1 MTRAVFVDSLT
12 HNPYIKSIRTEFVRK
27 SIHFLI
33 ALVPIF
39 AAWNYFFTIALLT
52 FGILAYVLFESLR
65 SRGIAIPVITSLT
78 VMASRPRDEGR
89 FVIGPVTLGLGAM
102 LVLVLFPPHI
112 AALAIY
118 ALAFGDGFAS
128 LLGKPFGRIKPSF
141 MHGKSLE
148 GTLACFAAVFLAS
161 WNVSKS
167 INISL
172 ITAITATIIEA
183 MPLEDFD
190 NILMPLATALILFL
204 LKVSF

>member
-1 MTRAVFVDSLT
+1 MTRAVLVDSLT
-12 HNPYIKSIRTEFVRK
+12 HNPYIKSIKTEFVRK

-33 ALVPIF
+33 ALVPVF
-39 AAWNYFFTIALLT
+39 AAWNYYFTVALLA
-52 FGILAYVLFESLR
+52 FGILVYVLFESLR

-89 FVIGPVTLGLGAM
+89 FVIGPVTLGLGAL

-112 AALAIY
+112 ASIAIY

-128 LLGKPFGRIKPSF
+128 LLGKPFGRIKPVF

-148 GTLACFAAVFLAS
+148 GTLACFTAVFLAS

-167 INISL
+167 IHISL
-172 ITAITATIIEA
+172 IVAISATIIEA

-190 NILMPLATALILFL
+190 NILMPFATALILFL